1 MTDTFLCTLEGLLTT
16 PTRDHYSSH
25 REPLAFSMASRHSS
39 STLLELRPRVILCF
53 HKQELVLV
61 TTHLPERLL
70 DLVCHSLLFPLSL
83 VPGLCVHNAGTLP
96 LSLIPSAPLSSPQR
110 GIFLKSEDIEIAVL
124 SAACDCRPYESC
136 SRGVH
141 A

>member
-1 MTDTFLCTLEGLLTT
+1 
-16 PTRDHYSSH
+16 
-25 REPLAFSMASRHSS
+25 MASRHSS

-141 A
+141 AWDPSTWGVETSSEVQSPPCLHSESEATMGY